1 MIDELPFRVVRTND
15 IDCLER
21 ADYLLIARGEIH

>member
-1 MIDELPFRVVRTND
+1 MTDDLPFKVVRSNGT
-15 IDCLER
+15 DCLER